1 MHRTPLCIRI
11 IGVPG
16 LPEIKPGDDIAE
28 IIVNRLHEYNISL
41 DEGDIIVIASKI
53 VSKAEGRIVDLNNV
67 TPSAKALKLAEVT
80 GKDPRLVE
88 VVLRESVKVVKA
100 VKGHLIVMT
109 KHGLVCANAGVDV
122 SNVAG
127 RRDTVLLLPE
137 DPDVSARKLR
147 KRIRELTGKNVAV
160 IITDT
165 YGRPLREGHID
176 MAIGLAGIK
185 PFKDYRGKRDL
196 KGYILRVKRVAV
208 ADEIASAAELVIGN
222 GDEGIPVA
230 IIKGLVYE
238 RGDESAS
245 LLNMKEEKWLFK

>member
-1 MHRTPLCIRI
+1 M
-11 IGVPG
+11 
-16 LPEIKPGDDIAE
+16 PEIKPGDDIAE